1 VRLIP
6 PLVELLVGAGTDE
19 RQLSEKTINILTS
32 RIGKLKDVPSSIHS
46 EKVIQVLG
54 DLHVRARKAHDAK
67 LVAMLSQ
74 CILYLSR
81 LLLHFQ
87 LEEPVLQVYRDS
99 LLDFATRKASTL
111 NPAFFQAFFQKYPCS
126 GWKMKDT
133 VIEASTQSVNGF
145 RQCQCLQLFQH
156 ILNQIT
162 LTVSLLPRQTN
173 FMYLEQQIA

>member
-6 PLVELLVGAGTDE
+6 PLIELLVGAGSDE
-19 RQLSEKTINILTS
+19 RQLSEKTRGILTS

-54 DLHVRARKAHDAK
+54 DLHIRAQRAHDAQ
-67 LVAMLSQ
+67 LVAVLSQ
-74 CILYLSR
+74 CTLYLSR

-87 LEEPVLQVYRDS
+87 LEEPVLQAYRDS
-99 LLDFATRKASTL
+99 LLDFATRKASAL

-126 GWKMKDT
+126 GWKVKDT
-133 VIEASTQSVNGF
+133 IIEASTESVNGF

-156 ILNQIT
+156 ILNQTT
-162 LTVSLLPRQTN
+162 LTVSLSSRSN
-173 FMYLEQQIA
+173 KFHAS